1 MCLVFKY
8 DKMDLFITDLKF
20 FKNIFILLLYPKVPV
35 FFSFIYL
42 DMDIIEQNVQIYKNY
57 Y

>member
-1 MCLVFKY
+1 MCLVSKY
-8 DKMDLFITDLKF
+8 DKMDLLITNLNF

-42 DMDIIEQNVQIYKNY
+42 DMDTIEQNVQIYKNY